1 MSRGVDFN
9 TLKKQYLP
17 VTLNDENKTKL
28 FIITPT
34 KKVLDDFISMKDSL
48 TAENARD
55 EAIDELYEIVA
66 RILSHNKTGVKITKE
81 KVEEL
86 LDFEDVIV
94 FIQAYSDFIAE
105 VTGSKN

>member
-1 MSRGVDFN
+1 MIR
-9 TLKKQYLP
+9 
-17 VTLNDENKTKL
+17 
-28 FIITPT
+28 
-34 KKVLDDFISMKDSL
+34 
-48 TAENARD
+48 
-55 EAIDELYEIVA
+55 IDELYEIVA